1 MKKVLILACIFAFL
15 TNISANAAWQ
25 EFTKTSINKC
35 TSSQIIDSTL
45 VLYNGDV
52 PPKQVEVNLSD
63 KTAVE
68 STSNIMYVSTST
80 VNNEIYRCGLN
91 INTISGIVEKSI
103 DGGKTWLSVLNAQKN
118 QVCFKFHIS
127 GTGQISVVGYNA
139 STNKAFISYSDNN
152 NAFTTKS
159 FSEYSKFLS
168 ISESDGSYFVGTD
181 NGKIL
186 KMNSTFTEVS
196 VCADVCED
204 QIKNMNVLNG
214 DLIAFSDCGMIA
226 RKAKSSDVWEQYTF
240 INDDSFLVNNTL
252 VLNDS
257 VVLVC
262 GKSESDA
269 KGIIL
274 SSRDS
279 GRTWKTEFTSS
290 EFFASLNSYKDSV
303 IFAVTNNGTVYQ
315 ESIEYL
321 AAEDQWA
328 IPGEAVETLI
338 VPEND
343 NCSIF
348 VKDMPGPIELNL
360 YNFSGEKIS
369 TQILHSQN
377 DMLNFEFPQSVPFG
391 VYFIGISN
399 GTNTKTIKVLYN

>member
-1 MKKVLILACIFAFL
+1 MKKVLILACIVAFL
-15 TNISANAAWQ
+15 SNISAFAEWQ
-25 EFTKTSINKC
+25 EFTKTSIGKFV
-35 TSSQIIDSTL
+35 SSQIIDSTL

-52 PPKQVEVNLSD
+52 PTKQVEVNLSD

-68 STSNIMYVSTST
+68 STINALYVSTST
-80 VNNEIYRCGLN
+80 VNNEIFRCGLS
-91 INTISGIVEKSI
+91 INTLSGIVEKTI
-103 DGGKTWLSVLNAQKN
+103 DGGNTWLSVFNAPKN
-118 QVCFKFHIS
+118 QLCFKFHIS
-127 GTGQISVVGYNA
+127 GTGQISVVGYNV

-152 NAFTTKS
+152 NTFTTKS
-159 FSEYSKFLS
+159 FPEYNRFLS
-168 ISESDGSYFVGTD
+168 IAESGGSYFVGTD

-204 QIKNMNVLNG
+204 QIKNMDILNG

-226 RKAKSSDVWEQYTF
+226 RKAKSSDVWEKYAF

-257 VVLVC
+257 VILIC
-262 GKSESDA
+262 GKSDSEA
-269 KGIIL
+269 KGMIL
-274 SSRDS
+274 STRDS
-279 GRTWKTEFTSS
+279 GRTWKTELSTSENFTS
-290 EFFASLNSYKDSV
+290 LNVYNDSV
-303 IFAVTNNGTVYQ
+303 IFAVGFNGTIYQ

-338 VPEND
+338 VPENG

-391 VYFIGISN
+391 VYFLGISN